1 MEKEKILIFEP
12 HPDDVAFQIAGSVVK
27 WLTEGKEIMV
37 CTITKGNNSTFD
49 ENVSSEEI
57 EKVMAGEHSKAIQ
70 MLGLD
75 EEHAIRWQYDD
86 LGLDPGRDRLRLLED
101 MIRLIRKFKPA
112 TVISMDPKNAENEEN
127 PDHKLVAITALE
139 ASAMAAY
146 PNAFREQFDE
156 HGINQHCLFAS
167 GSRGKTGCARSHFL
181 IASGSSS
188 ETGCARSHFLFAS
201 GLRGETGCSRSH
213 FVGRMLYY
221 MSPEPDIFIDISGE
235 SLAKKIKLGLIYSSQ
250 LDLMMTEAKERLKTL
265 GATFPL
271 FEMPKEDLW
280 PIICTEIASDT
291 ADECLRKYPEKPVI
305 THAES
310 FRLQYLGIVDK
321 IREFLPGDIQL

>member
-1 MEKEKILIFEP
+1 MSEKILIFEP

-27 WLTEGKEIMV
+27 WLTEGKEVMV

-49 ENVSSEEI
+49 MNISSEEI
-57 EKVMAGEHSKAIQ
+57 EKVMASEHSKAIQ
-70 MLGLD
+70 LMGLD

-86 LGLDPGRDRLRLLED
+86 LGLDPGRDRLPLLQD

-112 TVISMDPKNAENEEN
+112 TVVSMDPKNAENEEN

-146 PNAFREQFDE
+146 PNVFREQFDE
-156 HGINQHCLFAS
+156 HGINQHCLV
-167 GSRGKTGCARSHFL
+167 
-181 IASGSSS
+181 
-188 ETGCARSHFLFAS
+188 AS
-201 GLRGETGCSRSH
+201 GLRSEARCTGPH
-213 FVGRMLYY
+213 FVGRMLFY

-235 SLAKKIKLGLIYSSQ
+235 PLAKKIELGLIYSSQ

-271 FEMPKEDLW
+271 FDMPKEDLW
-280 PIICTEIASDT
+280 PLMCTEIASRT
-291 ADECLRKYPEKPVI
+291 ASECLRKYPEKTGI

-321 IREFLPGDIQL
+321 IRTFLPEKL